1 MKEHRLL
8 AQPFTFKNKGMIKNR
23 LVKSAMSE
31 GMATKDHLPTKE
43 ILRLYE
49 AWARGGTGLI
59 ITGNVMINDKALGE
73 PGNIVLADD
82 DHIDLFKRWAKAG
95 TSNDTH
101 LWMQVNHPGKQVLKG
116 VSAEAVAPSAVP
128 FPPKLQRFFPEA
140 RALEEEEI
148 EQTIREFAGT
158 AALAERAGFTGVQI
172 HAAHGYLIS
181 QFLSPR
187 HNQRTDKWGGSL
199 ENRFR
204 FLSEIYQAI
213 RSKTGGEFFVGV
225 KINSSDFMKAGFSE
239 EDSRFVIKELER
251 LGVDLIE
258 ISGGTYEKAVLLGKD
273 VKPSTLKREA
283 YFLEYAEQ
291 LKRETTIPI
300 VLTGGFRT
308 RTTMEEAL
316 QAGATDFIGIARP
329 SAVNPAFANDLLSG
343 KEKTLTIKPIKTG
356 LPFID
361 NKGLLEITWYSQ
373 QLTRIGKGKPVKP
386 GFPPILSLL
395 LTLLQ
400 NGREVFQKRRV

>member
-1 MKEHRLL
+1 MEKPSLL
-8 AQPFTFKNKGMIKNR
+8 EDPFTFNKKGTIKNR

-31 GMATKDHLPTKE
+31 GLATKDHLPTKE

-49 AWARGGTGLI
+49 AWASGGTGLI

-82 DHIDLFKRWAKAG
+82 EHIELFKRWAQAG
-95 TSNDTH
+95 TSNDTQ
-101 LWMQVNHPGKQVLKG
+101 LWMQLNHPGKQVLIG
-116 VSAEAVAPSAVP
+116 VVKEAVAPSAVP

-140 RALEEEEI
+140 RALEEKEI
-148 EQTIREFAGT
+148 EHIISQFATT
-158 AALAERAGFTGVQI
+158 AALAEKAGFTGVQI

-187 HNQRTDKWGGSL
+187 HNQRTDKWGGSI

-204 FLSEIYQAI
+204 FLSAIYQAI
-213 RSKTGGEFFVGV
+213 RAETGTKFFIGV

-239 EDSRFVIKELER
+239 EDSRFVIKELDR

-283 YFLEYAEQ
+283 YFLEYTEK
-291 LKRETTIPI
+291 LKKETAIPI

-308 RTTMEEAL
+308 RTAMEEAL
-316 QAGATDFIGIARP
+316 QSGATDFIGIARP
-329 SAVNPAFANDLLSG
+329 SAVNPKFANDLISG
-343 KEKTLTIKPIKTG
+343 VEKSLAIKPIKTG

-373 QLTRIGKGKPVKP
+373 QLTRIGKGKAVKP
-386 GFPPILSLL
+386 DFPPILSLL
-395 LTLLQ
+395 LTLLK